1 LYSAEKKTIMS
12 ILVLYLTSTI
22 IIIYLL
28 SNNYYE
34 HEKEK
39 LQLEEERISLDYAK
53 KIYNILEDFHN
64 KLQGKLIYPRYEE
77 FNSAIYD
84 IDKNEL
90 YSTLK
95 DKEINFDDRF
105 YYKGDYSYFIYDV
118 KPYYMGTSYIVIEL
132 KNHIMLKSVGES
144 VILLTLFIIFI
155 VIITSLFLVKLILK
169 PLRNNLKLLDKFI
182 KDTTHELNTPIS
194 TIITNVELLEKDGI
208 EEKCIN
214 KIKRIKNASK
224 TISNIYEDLVF
235 VTLNHKI
242 STKNEII
249 DISEILKQRVEY
261 FKTLFESKNL
271 TVSIKKENNSSL
283 FIDRNKI
290 VRLVDNLISNAIKY
304 TNRSTH
310 IQINIDKN
318 SFQIIDS
325 GNGMSKKEI
334 STIFN
339 RYTRFDETQGGFGLG
354 YNIIYAI
361 VKEYNLKIKI
371 DSKVNEGTCINIYW

>member
-1 LYSAEKKTIMS
+1 LYSAERKTIIS

-39 LQLEEERISLDYAK
+39 LQLEEERIVLGYAK

-132 KNHIMLKSVGES
+132 KNHIILKSVGEN

>member
-1 LYSAEKKTIMS
+1 LYSSERKTIIS
-12 ILVLYLTSTI
+12 ILVLYLSSTI
-22 IIIYLL
+22 IILSLL

-39 LQLEEERISLDYAK
+39 LQFEEERIVLNHAK
-53 KIYNILEDFHN
+53 KIYNILEEFHN
-64 KLQGKLIYPRYEE
+64 KLQGKLIYPRYDE

-90 YSTLK
+90 FSTLK
-95 DKEINFDDRF
+95 DKKINFENKF

-118 KPYYMGTSYIVIEL
+118 KPHYMGAAYIVIERKDHIL
-132 KNHIMLKSVGES
+132 LQNVGKN
-144 VILLTLFIIFI
+144 VILLALFILL
-155 VIITSLFLVKLILK
+155 IIILTSLFLVKLILK
-169 PLRNNLKLLDKFI
+169 PIRDNLKLLDKFI

-194 TIITNVELLEKDGI
+194 TIITNVELLEQDDIDK
-208 EEKCIN
+208 KCIN
-214 KIKRIKNASK
+214 KIKRISTASR

-235 VTLNHKI
+235 VTLNHTI
-242 STKNEII
+242 ATKNEYTDVNEII
-249 DISEILKQRVEY
+249 RQRVEY

-271 TVSIKKENNSSL
+271 SISIKKENNCSL

-290 VRLVDNLISNAIKY
+290 IRLIDNLISNAIKY

-310 IQINIDKN
+310 IQINIEKN
-318 SFQIIDS
+318 SFQIIDK

-334 STIFN
+334 SMIFN

-354 YNIIYAI
+354 YNIIYSIA
-361 VKEYNLKIKI
+361 KEYSLKIKI
-371 DSKVNEGTCINIYW
+371 DSKVNEGTCINISW